1 MIGILLEL
9 LQEVRAE
16 SEVQAIAKGKYKLPE
31 NRKEILN
38 NFKLQWQSR
47 K

>member
-9 LQEVRAE
+9 LQQVTPETEA
-16 SEVQAIAKGKYKLPE
+16 QAIAKGKYKLPE
-31 NRKEILN
+31 NRKELLK

>member
-16 SEVQAIAKGKYKLPE
+16 EENIAIAKGKYKLPE
-31 NRKEILN
+31 TRKEILK
-38 NFKLQWQSR
+38 NFKLQWQS
-47 K
+47 KK